1 MPRTVVAVVVSCAA
15 CLVACG
21 ETRSPLGPAE
31 TAVSTSTSAFVMPA
45 LLARQVLMLDACD
58 PDSFNAALGPGTCS
72 RPTSGGI
79 PFPTFVDLLEKH
91 QRVDAWRFSPD
102 VIAVTRPT
110 TLTIPNNGGIPH
122 SFTEVAEFGG
132 GFVPFLNQLSGNPV
146 PAPECVHP
154 MIPTAPNPAVNLV
167 PPGAAG
173 EITVNPGE
181 AKKYMCCIH
190 PWMRA
195 ETR

>member
-1 MPRTVVAVVVSCAA
+1 MSRTALLVVVPFAA
-15 CLVACG
+15 FLAACG
-21 ETRSPLGPAE
+21 EARSPVAPADGA
-31 TAVSTSTSAFVMPA
+31 TAAASAFARPA

-58 PDSFNAALGPGTCS
+58 PDSFNAVFGPGFCRRS
-72 RPTSGGI
+72 TSGGI
-79 PFPTFVDLLEKH
+79 HLETFLALLEKH
-91 QRVDAWRFSPD
+91 QRVEAWRFSPD
-102 VIAVTRPT
+102 VIHVTRPT

-132 GFVPFLNQLSGNPV
+132 GFVPLLNQLSGNTV

-154 MIPTAPNPAVNLV
+154 AVPGAPNPAVNLV
-167 PPGAAG
+167 PPGSAD
-173 EITVNPGE
+173 ELTVNPGE
-181 AKKYMCCIH
+181 SKKYMCCIH